1 MDAMSYS
8 HLDADGK
15 RAIDIF
21 RALSSKEQ
29 DLILAFAEALAQQQ
43 KREEDDPH
51 RSARKAVEHA
61 CFKDMNTAKEI
72 IGRKRM
78 NTFYNVPDVMA
89 GFGYVAGIAEGK
101 RMERARRRASK

>member
-1 MDAMSYS
+1 MESMRYSQMQEVMNLFVKMSPE
-8 HLDADGK
+8 GQNMVM
-15 RAIDIF
+15 
-21 RALSSKEQ
+21 AL
-29 DLILAFAEALAQQQ
+29 AEALAQQQ
-43 KREEDDPH
+43 KREEEEPH

-101 RMERARRRASK
+101 RIERARRRASK